1 MCFECMG
8 YAGFLFS
15 FWFLT
20 ALAEID
26 ASVYGLPMMLLW
38 PAIAEGL
45 LLFCWLDAASMIPAW
60 VVCAAVVLMQLLSC

>member
-1 MCFECMG
+1 MLSNF
-8 YAGFLFS
+8 
-15 FWFLT
+15 
-20 ALAEID
+20 EID